1 MQQAE
6 RRKLQG
12 GGAGGRDPRKK
23 TKLPEKKIQ
32 ELAEVGQEN

>member
-12 GGAGGRDPRKK
+12 GGQGRGPKKK

-32 ELAEVGQEN
+32 KLAEVGQEN